1 MAEIFFETL
10 HVPALFIA
18 PQPLLS
24 LYAAGKGTGVVVDIG
39 DGVSTYFPVYD
50 GYVITPQI
58 RRVDMGGREMT
69 QYLQLLLRKSGHV
82 FSTSSEFEIVREIKE
97 SCCECSLLDTSQT
110 LRETPINYVL
120 PDGNSIQV

>member
-50 GYVITPQI
+50 GYAITPQI

-69 QYLQLLLRKSGHV
+69 
-82 FSTSSEFEIVREIKE
+82 
-97 SCCECSLLDTSQT
+97 
-110 LRETPINYVL
+110 
-120 PDGNSIQV
+120 